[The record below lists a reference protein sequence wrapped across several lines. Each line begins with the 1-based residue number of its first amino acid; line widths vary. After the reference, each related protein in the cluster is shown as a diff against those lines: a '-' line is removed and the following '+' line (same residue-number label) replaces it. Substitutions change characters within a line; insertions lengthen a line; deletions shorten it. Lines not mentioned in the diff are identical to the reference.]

1 MLYLKDVEVAGK
13 RVLVRVDYNVPLD
26 GDRVVDDTRIRAS
39 LPTLKYLR
47 EKGAKIILCS
57 HLGKPKG
64 TVKPEFSLKPVAKRL
79 SELIEQEVQFVE
91 DCIGD
96 KVLARANELK
106 KGEILLL
113 ENLRFYAGEQ
123 DNDADFASKLAQ
135 VAEVYVNDAFGVA
148 HRKHASVAAICQYV
162 AVCCAGFLLEKELQ
176 YLGENLKQPERPF
189 VAVLGGAK
197 VSTKLGILKAFIKK
211 VDKIIVGGAMANTF
225 WAAQGFNMGNSLVE
239 PELFEEAREILNL
252 AREKGVKL
260 YLPVDFITGISP
272 KEKIGKGVCPYQ
284 EVPEEEM
291 ALDIGPATSTLYAE
305 VRKYAKTV
313 IWNGP
318 MGAFENPVFAQ
329 GSLNLTEDIAR
340 VDGLTI
346 VGGGDTDSLIHKAGG
361 VDRFSFISTGGGSF
375 LKFLEGKPL
384 PALVALEECTE
395 NKKGS

>member
-1 MLYLKDVEVAGK
+1 
-13 RVLVRVDYNVPLD
+13 
-26 GDRVVDDTRIRAS
+26 
-39 LPTLKYLR
+39 
-47 EKGAKIILCS
+47 
-57 HLGKPKG
+57 
-64 TVKPEFSLKPVAKRL
+64 
-79 SELIEQEVQFVE
+79 
-91 DCIGD
+91 
-96 KVLARANELK
+96 
-106 KGEILLL
+106 
-113 ENLRFYAGEQ
+113 
-123 DNDADFASKLAQ
+123 
-135 VAEVYVNDAFGVA
+135 
-148 HRKHASVAAICQYV
+148 
-162 AVCCAGFLLEKELQ
+162 
-176 YLGENLKQPERPF
+176 
-189 VAVLGGAK
+189 
-197 VSTKLGILKAFIKK
+197 
-211 VDKIIVGGAMANTF
+211 MANTF

-305 VRKYAKTV
+305 VLKDAKTV